1 LFHQLNQPQQKKCNY
16 NSQQLK
22 DEVLNFIKSHCLI
35 GDFVEGN
42 MIHFVNKHVIS
53 ISVDQ
58 ISANLKAENAFY
70 SSSIQNIISL
80 NKDAND
86 NVEINVFYM
95 GTGNLENS

>member
-1 LFHQLNQPQQKKCNY
+1 LFYKCNY

-42 MIHFVNKHVIS
+42 FIHFVNKHVIS
-53 ISVDQ
+53 IEVDR
-58 ISANLKAENAFY
+58 ISANLRPESAHLY
-70 SSSIQNIISL
+70 SSGLTL
-80 NKDAND
+80 NTKDAND

-95 GTGNLENS
+95 GTGTILNKYFRSY